1 MLSLENVRITSLG
14 ATSIRSP
21 LIGRRN
27 HFIVDDERVLT
38 CSLTS
43 ELEAYLARA
52 ERPPSF
58 EQAGPRHD
66 LFFDPGQ
73 TTVGVLTC
81 GGLCPGL
88 NDVIRSIVLT
98 ATYAYGIK
106 QIYGFRYGYAGLNA
120 ASKLEPME
128 LTPSSVEDIHNN
140 GGTMLGSSRGPQP
153 IEAMLETLQRLK
165 VNVLFCIG
173 GDGTLRGAS
182 ALAKAALERDLNISV
197 IGVPKTIDNDL
208 MWLERSFG
216 FATAVEEATRSLAA
230 AHAEARGAFNGIG
243 LVKLMGRESGFITA
257 HATLADSD
265 VNFCLVPEVPF
276 TLEGPNGLLALLE
289 DRLRERHHAVIA
301 IAEGSGQELL
311 EANAALRDA
320 SGKDASGNTKLQ
332 DVGIYLRD
340 AIKTHFKARGFE
352 HSIKYIDPS
361 YSIRSQTA
369 NAIDAEYCIALG
381 QHAVHAG
388 IAGRTDMMVGYWNQ
402 YFTHVPIALATTKRK
417 KIDPGSEL
425 WQRVLGST
433 GQPELT

>member
-1 MLSLENVRITSLG
+1 MLSLENVRVTNLG
-14 ATSIRSP
+14 ATTIRSP

-27 HFIVDDERVLT
+27 HFISDDERILT

-43 ELEAYLARA
+43 ELEAYIARA
-52 ERPPSF
+52 ELPPSF

-66 LFFDPGQ
+66 LFFDPSS

-88 NDVIRSIVLT
+88 NDVIRSIVMT
-98 ATYAYGIK
+98 ASYAYGIK

-120 ASKLEPME
+120 ASNLEPMD
-128 LTPSSVEDIHNN
+128 LTPNSVEDIHNN

-182 ALAKAALERDLNISV
+182 ALAQAALERDLNISV

-320 SGKDASGNTKLQ
+320 SGNTKLQ
-332 DVGIYLRD
+332 DVGTYLRD
-340 AIKTHFKARGFE
+340 AIKTHFNARGFE

-388 IAGRTDMMVGYWNQ
+388 MAGRTDMMVGYWNQ
-402 YFTHVPIALATTKRK
+402 YFTHVPIALATSKRK

-433 GQPELT
+433 GQPALT

>member
-27 HFIVDDERVLT
+27 HFIVDDERILT

-43 ELEAYLARA
+43 ELEAYIARA
-52 ERPPSF
+52 ELPPSF

-66 LFFDPGQ
+66 LFFDPAK
-73 TTVGVLTC
+73 TTIGILTC

-98 ATYAYGIK
+98 ASYAYGIK

-128 LTPSSVEDIHNN
+128 LTPSSVEDIHNS

-165 VNVLFCIG
+165 VNLLFCIG

-182 ALAKAALERDLNISV
+182 SLAKAALEHGLNISV

-230 AHAEARGAFNGIG
+230 AHAEARGALNGIG

-289 DRLRERHHAVIA
+289 NRLQERHHAVIA

-311 EANAALRDA
+311 EANSALRDA
-320 SGKDASGNTKLQ
+320 SGNAKLQ
-332 DVGIYLRD
+332 DVGTYLRD

-388 IAGRTDMMVGYWNQ
+388 MAGRTDMMVGYWNQ

-433 GQPELT
+433 GQPALT